1 MQAMPKASTDIFYQE
16 GKRIQNQ
23 LENEL
28 DSKYNLHPD
37 FRFQGS
43 VTTNTHIKAVSDI
56 DLLVLTEKFKS
67 YEGELPSYCHKISH
81 KTSIEY
87 IEILRSACI
96 KILKKQF
103 PKADVKA
110 NSKSIKTVGG
120 SLQKDIDVVP
130 ANWFITKAYNQ
141 SNNEADCGVQIFN
154 SKTKDFNRNFPF
166 KLIVLV
172 NKKDKD
178 SAGNYRKLVRLMK
191 TIKIDLD
198 DDNPIRDISSY
209 DIQALVYNIPSKELA
224 ACSGLKLLQL
234 ANKYILQ
241 WISREDVFN
250 TLKVPDKTRSIHER
264 VSIDS
269 LVALNEELNGLW
281 EEIN

>member
-1 MQAMPKASTDIFYQE
+1 M
-16 GKRIQNQ
+16 
-23 LENEL
+23 
-28 DSKYNLHPD
+28 
-37 FRFQGS
+37 
-43 VTTNTHIKAVSDI
+43 
-56 DLLVLTEKFKS
+56 
-67 YEGELPSYCHKISH
+67 
-81 KTSIEY
+81 
-87 IEILRSACI
+87 RSACI

-120 SLQKDIDVVP
+120 SLQKDIDVMP

-198 DDNPIRDISSY
+198 DDNPIRDISSH

-250 TLKVPDKTRSIHER
+250 ILKVPNKTRSIHER
-264 VSIDS
+264 LSIDF
-269 LVALNEELNGLW
+269 LVALSEELNGLW